1 MLAGL
6 RASLA
11 GLPFL
16 PTRGAQGSDVSR
28 PRCDMRDVTCPYTG
42 ESLFAAPAIRPD
54 VALVHAEDAD
64 AHGNVPRP
72 APPRLPVRLG
82 REHRRAPRRG

>member
-16 PTRGAQGSDVSR
+16 PTRGAQGSDVATALEIR
-28 PRCDMRDVTCPYTG
+28 EVTCPYTG
-42 ESLFAAPAIRPD
+42 ETLFAAPAIRPD
-54 VALVHAEDAD
+54 VALVHAEEAD
-64 AHGNVPRP
+64 ARGNVARP
-72 APPRLPVRLG
+72 ARTATSCSTGTPTS
-82 REHRRAPRRG
+82 RAPRAR